1 MVTLTSIGQAQCAN
15 SRLNKLLVEC
25 AVNVSIIDLDRLPV
39 MVILNYRDMYSVY

>member
-25 AVNVSIIDLDRLPV
+25 AVSVSIIDLI
-39 MVILNYRDMYSVY
+39 ILLIAIIFNYREMF